1 MEKIS
6 IIECEL
12 VNYTRFL
19 LWGGGGAGVN
29 DTTKFGE
36 FFFEYK
42 VFKMDNI
49 PITCLF

>member
-19 LWGGGGAGVN
+19 LWGGGGGGEKFS
-29 DTTKFGE
+29 TKFGV
-36 FFFEYK
+36 FFFEY
-42 VFKMDNI
+42 
-49 PITCLF
+49 